1 MSERYMIK
9 EIRESL
15 NILRDYNN
23 RWDEFK
29 NIAKE
34 INNYSFYN
42 IIFVARGS
50 SDNAA
55 TWGKYY
61 IESQLRIP
69 VSLCAPSLFTIYK
82 LPPNLKNSLVIAI
95 SQSGESED
103 ICEVIN
109 TSNKQGALTIGI
121 TNNQE
126 SNLAKLAKLN
136 IFLRAGVEKSVAA
149 TKTYLAQLATL
160 YFLTNSLISRNPLEE
175 FDKILNAM
183 ENILKREEEIKE
195 KVKPYK
201 FMEHCAILGRG
212 FNLSTALETALKF
225 KETSYIIAQPYSSA
239 DFMHGPLALA
249 TEGFPVFFFVPKGES
264 LPHSMEVLTTLKEKG
279 SDIFLFSNENSLIKE
294 GYDGIYIN
302 CDIPEYITPI
312 LFIYPAQI
320 FAYYLAEIKGRDPD
334 NPRNIRKVTITR

>member
-1 MSERYMIK
+1 MSEKFMIK

-15 NILRDYNN
+15 IVLKDYKN
-23 RWDEFK
+23 RWEEFTDISK
-29 NIAKE
+29 KIKSHN
-34 INNYSFYN
+34 FQN

-61 IESQLRIP
+61 LESQLKVP

-82 LPPNLKNSLVIAI
+82 LPPNLKSSLVIAI

-109 TSNKQGALTIGI
+109 TANNQGALTLGI
-121 TNNQE
+121 TNNPDG
-126 SNLAKLAKLN
+126 KLTKITQLN
-136 IFLRAGVEKSVAA
+136 ILLKAGIEKSVAA
-149 TKTYLAQLATL
+149 TKTYLAQLTSI
-160 YFLTNSLISRNPLEE
+160 YFLTNALIGRNPLEE
-175 FDKILNAM
+175 FDKILGAM
-183 ENILKREEEIKE
+183 EDILKKEEEIKE

-201 FMEHCAILGRG
+201 FMEYCVILGRG
-212 FNLSTALETALKF
+212 FNLATALETALKF
-225 KETSYIIAQPYSSA
+225 KETSYIIAQAYSSA

-249 TEGFPVFFFVPKGES
+249 TEGFPIFFFVPKGES
-264 LPHSMEVLTTLKEKG
+264 FSHSLDVLNTLKEKG
-279 SDIFLFSNENSLIKE
+279 SDLFIFSNEHSLADR

-302 CDIPEYITPI
+302 CDIPEYLSPI

>member
-1 MSERYMIK
+1 MIK

-15 NILRDYNN
+15 NILRNYKN
-23 RWDEFK
+23 RWEEFIDISQK
-29 NIAKE
+29 ISVYN
-34 INNYSFYN
+34 FYN
-42 IIFVARGS
+42 IVFVARGS

-61 IESQLRIP
+61 IESHLRIP

-82 LPPNLKNSLVIAI
+82 LPPNLKHSIVIAI

-109 TSNKQGALTIGI
+109 TANKQGALTIGI
-121 TNNQE
+121 TNNRE
-126 SNLAKLAKLN
+126 SKLAKLAKLN
-136 IFLRAGVEKSVAA
+136 IFLEAGIEKSVAA
-149 TKTYLAQLATL
+149 TKTYLAQLASL
-160 YFLTNSLISRNPLEE
+160 YFLTNSLIGRNPLEE

-183 ENILKREEEIKE
+183 EEILKREEEIKE

-212 FNLSTALETALKF
+212 FNLSTALETALKL

-249 TEGFPVFFFVPKGES
+249 TEGFPIFFFVPKGES
-264 LPHSMEVLTTLKEKG
+264 LSHSVEVLKTLKEKG
-279 SDIFLFSNENSLIKE
+279 SDIFLFTNDSSLIEE
-294 GYDGIYIN
+294 GYNGIYIN

-320 FAYYLAEIKGRDPD
+320 FAYYLAEIKGRNPD